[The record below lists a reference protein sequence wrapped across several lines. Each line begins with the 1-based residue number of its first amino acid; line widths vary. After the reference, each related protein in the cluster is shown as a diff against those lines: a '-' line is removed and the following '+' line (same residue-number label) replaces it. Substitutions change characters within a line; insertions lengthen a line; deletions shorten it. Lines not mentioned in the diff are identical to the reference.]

1 MFKFSIG
8 HRTLLVGLSMAAQI
22 MVTQAQPLPDGTLRI
37 VVGFQAG
44 GSSDRIARIVADRL
58 KDKLGVPVIVENKP
72 GAGSRIAAQVVKSA
86 PIGQN
91 VLMLAN
97 PAGMVIGPL
106 LYKDA
111 GYDPMTDFTAVSN
124 VNHFDTALA
133 VSTAVPVR
141 ELAQLMAWL
150 KANPQKANF
159 GVPAPGS
166 LPYFF
171 ALMLGEAAKI
181 QPLVVTYNGS
191 APMLNDLLGG
201 QIPLALDTPDSVEPH
216 HRAGKLRI
224 LAVSSAKRLPFLSD
238 VPTFQELGLNIVA
251 TGWTAFFAPKSMPLD
266 KVDRIANAI
275 QEVMKEPETQ
285 KRFTD
290 ANLVPVVS
298 NRTQTEA
305 MVQAF
310 REQWIPVIQ
319 NSGYKP

>member
-1 MFKFSIG
+1 MFKISMAC
-8 HRTLLVGLSMAAQI
+8 RVLLVGLSLAAQV
-22 MVTQAQPLPDGTLRI
+22 MATQAQPLPDGTLRI

-44 GSSDRIARIVADRL
+44 GSSDRMARIVADKL
-58 KDKLGVPVIVENKP
+58 KDKLGVPVIVENKL
-72 GAGSRIAAQVVKSA
+72 GAGSRIAALAVKNA
-86 PIGQN
+86 PTGQN
-91 VLMLAN
+91 VLILAN

-111 GYDPMTDFTAVSN
+111 GYDPITDFTAVST
-124 VNHFDTALA
+124 VNLFDMALA

-141 ELAQLMAWL
+141 ELSQLMAWIQ
-150 KANPQKANF
+150 ANPQKANF

-181 QPLVVTYNGS
+181 QPMVVPYNGS
-191 APMLNDLLGG
+191 APLLNDLLGG
-201 QIPLALDTPDSVEPH
+201 QIPLALDSPDSVEPY

-224 LAVSSAKRLPFLSD
+224 LAVSSAKRLSFLPD
-238 VPTFQELGLNIVA
+238 VPTFQELGVNIVA
-251 TGWTAFFAPKSMPLD
+251 TAWNAFFAPKSMPLG
-266 KVDRIANAI
+266 KVDRISNAI
-275 QEVMKEPETQ
+275 QEVMKDPDTQ

-298 NRTQTEA
+298 NRAQTEA

-310 REQWIPVIQ
+310 REQWTSVIQ

>member
-1 MFKFSIG
+1 MLI
-8 HRTLLVGLSMAAQI
+8 
-22 MVTQAQPLPDGTLRI
+22 
-37 VVGFQAG
+37 
-44 GSSDRIARIVADRL
+44 
-58 KDKLGVPVIVENKP
+58 
-72 GAGSRIAAQVVKSA
+72 
-86 PIGQN
+86 
-91 VLMLAN
+91 LAN

-111 GYDPMTDFTAVSN
+111 GYDPITDFTAVST
-124 VNHFDTALA
+124 VTLFDMALA

-141 ELAQLMAWL
+141 ELSQLMAWL

-181 QPLVVTYNGS
+181 QPLVVPYNGS
-191 APMLNDLLGG
+191 APLLNDLLGG
-201 QIPLALDTPDSVEPH
+201 QIPLALDSPDSVEPY

-224 LAVSSAKRLPFLSD
+224 LAVSSAKRLSFLPD
-238 VPTFQELGLNIVA
+238 VPTFQELGVNIVA
-251 TGWTAFFAPKSMPLD
+251 TAWNAFFAPKSMPLG
-266 KVDRIANAI
+266 KVDRISIAI
-275 QEVMKEPETQ
+275 QEVMKDPDTQ

-298 NRTQTEA
+298 NRAQTEA

-310 REQWIPVIQ
+310 REQWTPVIQ